1 MNRSRSAHT
10 RSPLIAATP
19 PALPAGAALTVA
31 TLVGAGI
38 FAWPFLG
45 WGNPGPAAASAVGLG
60 TAAALT
66 VIEVATRRLDTRSMA
81 LLAAL
86 AALDAGAR
94 AAIVTGIG
102 GFSPIF
108 LLILCGG
115 YVFGV
120 SYGFLLGALSLLVS
134 ALVTGGL
141 GPWLPYQLFAA
152 GWVGA
157 AAGLAGRKRI
167 GRPDRRDIL
176 MLCAVGVVSGYGYG
190 VAMDIWNWT
199 FYHSSP
205 ALGFHSGM
213 PAGVAVAHFSRY
225 YLVTSLAY
233 DSFRAGGNAVMV
245 ATLGTPVL
253 VALARVR
260 SRLRTEIITLP
271 IPAPA
276 RPGGQPINEA
286 PRNDHILPTRHPY

>member
-1 MNRSRSAHT
+1 MA
-10 RSPLIAATP
+10 
-19 PALPAGAALTVA
+19 AGAAVRRRADLVTVGALSA
-31 TLVGAGI
+31 TTVIGAGI

-45 WGNPGPAAASAVGLG
+45 WGNPATTAVTAVGVG
-60 TAAALT
+60 TAAALIA
-66 VIEVATRRLDTRSMA
+66 VEVAARRLDTRSLA

-94 AAIVTGIG
+94 AAVVTGIG

-120 SYGFLLGALSLLVS
+120 SYGFLLGAVSLLVS

-157 AAGLAGRKRI
+157 AAGLAGRRRPARP
-167 GRPDRRDIL
+167 GRGDVL
-176 MLCAVGVVSGYGYG
+176 LLCVVGVVCGYGYG
-190 VAMDIWNWT
+190 LAMDIWNWT
-199 FYHSSP
+199 FYQSSP
-205 ALGFHSGM
+205 ALGFHPGM
-213 PAGVAVAHFSRY
+213 PLGLALAHFGRY

-233 DSFRAGGNAVMV
+233 DSFRAGGNAIMI
-245 ATLGTPVL
+245 AALGGPVL
-253 VALARVR
+253 IALARVR
-260 SRLRTEIITLP
+260 SRLHTEIITL
-271 IPAPA
+271 AG
-276 RPGGQPINEA
+276 REA
-286 PRNDHILPTRHPY
+286 TV

>member
-1 MNRSRSAHT
+1 MKRPGRL
-10 RSPLIAATP
+10 RG
-19 PALPAGAALTVA
+19 LPAGAALAVA
-31 TLVGAGI
+31 TVVGVAI

-45 WGNPGPAAASAVGLG
+45 LGDPGASAATAVGLG
-60 TAAALT
+60 TAAALA
-66 VIEVATRRLDTRSMA
+66 VVELSTRRLDTRALA

-94 AAIVTGIG
+94 AAVVTGIG

-157 AAGLAGRKRI
+157 AAGLAGRRRV
-167 GRPDRRDIL
+167 GRPGRRDVVVL
-176 MLCAVGVVSGYGYG
+176 SVVGVAAGYGYG

-199 FYHSSP
+199 FYQSSP
-205 ALGFHSGM
+205 TLGFHPGM
-213 PAGVAVAHFSRY
+213 AAGVAAAHFGRY

-245 ATLGTPVL
+245 AALGAPVL

-260 SRLRTEIITLP
+260 SRLRTEIVALP
-271 IPAPA
+271 DPPAAGGGDPLPA
-276 RPGGQPINEA
+276 RVHGGRRGALITSAQ
-286 PRNDHILPTRHPY
+286 RTRRGG